1 MQTNTV
7 VHLGFRQLLPITDV
21 NQHAPLLDNIG
32 DDEFLVLLR
41 SYGVTNPKTHALQ
54 RRLVRGVSAQLSRSF
69 ELDPHTTIS
78 SLHDRAQSELWL
90 RFADPPLPF
99 DKHTHE
105 IAAAYIQV
113 LCGECNF

>member
-1 MQTNTV
+1 LQTEAV
-7 VHLGFRQLLPITDV
+7 AHLGFGQLVAIVNV
-21 NQHAPLLDNIG
+21 NQQALLLD
-32 DDEFLVLLR
+32 DFLDEEFLVLLR

-54 RRLVRGVSAQLSRSF
+54 RRLVHGVSAQLSRSF